1 MKSKKHLLKGAAI
14 ATLLA
19 SSIPSHVAT
28 TTPKKQQVSKNKLR
42 TYKQTPYTM
51 NVAYTPSTLQFSRHD
66 SAVVKT
72 IENLIDVGLH
82 DVEQLLVFSPRK
94 REEFQHLHDQL
105 EILKDDVSNTLSI
118 LLQQQVSVRQRYLS
132 KVHRIL
138 KQLRSYQQHT
148 RNKQTLKLI
157 ASTIVALS
165 FVAFLSAHSKR
176 MSDEEATRRRRHV
189 YRFYQALDQHRQ
201 SGFEEQVALVQ
212 KDTDNIPP
220 EFRCPLTNKLK
231 VVPVRIGEEP
241 ETYDAGSLLM
251 WIQEHLPHHKKQD
264 VIASLVIDD
273 KLQDQVYDYLWRR
286 LVYRRKILPQY
297 MQVARYYPGTGS
309 KEYMDALQRFNK
321 QKKKMSITT
330 GQQKDAGKSG
340 AGRGASSKK
349 STSQS

>member
-1 MKSKKHLLKGAAI
+1 MKTKKHLWKGAAV

-19 SSIPSHVAT
+19 SSSSLGGSTATSRKQVISKSNLPSY
-28 TTPKKQQVSKNKLR
+28 KQQ
-42 TYKQTPYTM
+42 QYTD
-51 NVAYTPSTLQFSRHD
+51 VAYKPFSTKATVPHPMLLMDNMIHAGLRDVKQLVRSSSSQKRAELQ
-66 SAVVKT
+66 
-72 IENLIDVGLH
+72 NLQDQLTNLKEELYRIPFIDVLT
-82 DVEQLLVFSPRK
+82 QA
-94 REEFQHLHDQL
+94 
-105 EILKDDVSNTLSI
+105 
-118 LLQQQVSVRQRYLS
+118 SVRKRYLS
-132 KVHRIL
+132 KIHSIL
-138 KQLRSYQQHT
+138 KQLRSYQQQQHT

-165 FVAFLSAHSKR
+165 FVAFLTTRSKR
-176 MSDEEATRRRRHV
+176 ISDQEATRRRRHV

-212 KDTDNIPP
+212 TATDNIPP

-264 VIASLVIDD
+264 VIAALVIDD

-309 KEYMDALQRFNK
+309 KEYMDALQRFNT
-321 QKKKMSITT
+321 QKKKMSITS
-330 GQQKDAGKSG
+330 QQKDAGKSG
-340 AGRGASSKK
+340 ASHGAQNKRP
-349 STSQS
+349 TTQL